1 MVFSKSKTVILFLDR
16 YDEATFHLWLQIASK
31 TYQDFD
37 VTVPKT
43 REIFSLQLSTQKPL
57 APLYNVITSARALA
71 LASPQST
78 LSPSLYIPTDTYQRE
93 FVSALKAKYVLR
105 RRPPLG
111 SCSSLCARIE
121 ALPHYVSRAA
131 HRLLLVN
138 FADWLLFNGT
148 HWRQWNV
155 VGWRLSNGINWRWW
169 KGIGWRC

>member
-1 MVFSKSKTVILFLDR
+1 MRISSLYRISIAVKYAKAFSAFIQC
-16 YDEATFHLWLQIASK
+16 HHIG
-31 TYQDFD
+31 
-37 VTVPKT
+37 
-43 REIFSLQLSTQKPL
+43 
-57 APLYNVITSARALA
+57 RALA

-78 LSPSLYIPTDTYQRE
+78 LSSLRSTSLQIHIKE
-93 FVSALKAKYVLR
+93 SL
-105 RRPPLG
+105 LG
-111 SCSSLCARIE
+111 TRLCASTSRVHSSTKQISTE
-121 ALPHYVSRAA
+121 GPHYIQCAKELSTFSAAGRPWVHAHLCALELRLCHTMFLAA